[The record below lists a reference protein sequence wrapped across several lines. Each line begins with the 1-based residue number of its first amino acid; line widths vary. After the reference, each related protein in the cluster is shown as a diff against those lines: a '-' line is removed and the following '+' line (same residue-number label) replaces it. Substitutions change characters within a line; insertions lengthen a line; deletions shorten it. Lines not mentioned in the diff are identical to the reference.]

1 MQNEQN
7 AQAPNSTPPWIRS
20 SRARSLLAGVVC
32 LTAVAYTAGVVF
44 GIISQE
50 HRIDATNLII
60 LGLAALIA
68 LLLVK
73 PEALDQLRRFK
84 LAGFE
89 LEIENLKR
97 SQELQ
102 QGQLEAISLLLP
114 LVLREEEIKHL
125 RNLSDAK
132 TSGYVGGHP
141 VRTELRRL
149 ATLGLVERID
159 GRMMRE
165 LKDNMNFDLAK
176 YVRLTPFGRRM
187 VTQLEEIE
195 KAKLDKKV

>member
-7 AQAPNSTPPWIRS
+7 PPAPNSPAPWIKS
-20 SRARSLLAGVVC
+20 SRARLLLATVVC
-32 LTAVAYTAGVVF
+32 LTAGAYTAGVVF
-44 GIISQE
+44 GVISQE

-60 LGLAALIA
+60 LGLAVLVA

-73 PEALDQLRRFK
+73 PDALDQLRRLK

-89 LEIENLKR
+89 LEIEKLKR
-97 SQELQ
+97 GQELQ

-125 RNLSDAK
+125 RNLSEAR

-149 ATLGLVERID
+149 ATLGLIERID

-165 LKDNMNFDLAK
+165 LKDNFNFNLAN
-176 YVRLTPFGRRM
+176 YVRLTPFGRRI

-195 KAKLDKKV
+195 HAKLDEKV